1 MILRR
6 TLLGAVAVAA
16 ALGVTAASAEYPEK
30 PMTFIVAFNPG
41 GETDVTAR
49 LQQPFFEKVT
59 GQPLVIQYKP
69 GAGGAQAWAG
79 LNDQPGDGYTMM
91 GTNLPHIILQP
102 IEKDV
107 GYETA
112 DITNVYMFHYTPDA
126 ILVPEDSQF
135 RTLADLVAYAKA
147 NPGAVIL
154 SGSGTNSANHLA
166 QQRFGDLAGIA
177 TTYVPFA
184 GTGPSVTAV
193 LGNQVTGA
201 MGYSTVAVAQEGQ
214 LRMLA
219 VATEERLPRFP
230 DVPTFRELGYDLVS
244 GAYRGIA
251 VPKSTPEDIRR
262 AISDIVGRINAD
274 PEFVSQME
282 DNGFVVID
290 VPYDE
295 VGAFMAE
302 KQGEYGELA
311 DMMGIRRR

>member
-1 MILRR
+1 MTMRR
-6 TLLGAVAVAA
+6 TMLATL
-16 ALGVTAASAEYPEK
+16 ALGLAFGIPAQAADYPEK
-30 PMTFIVAFNPG
+30 PMNFIVAFNPG
-41 GETDVTAR
+41 GESDVTAR
-49 LQQPFFEKVT
+49 LQQPFFEKIA

-79 LNDQPGDGYTMM
+79 LNDLPGDGYTMV

-112 DITNVYMFHYTPDA
+112 DITNVFMFHYTPDA
-126 ILVPEDSQF
+126 ILVPEDSEFQ
-135 RTLADLVAYAKA
+135 TLGDLVAHAKA
-147 NPGAVIL
+147 NPGVVIL

-166 QQRFGDLAGIA
+166 QQRFGSLAGIT
-177 TTYVPFA
+177 TTYVPFG
-184 GTGPSVTAV
+184 GTGPSVTAM
-193 LGNQVTGA
+193 LGKQVTGGF
-201 MGYSTVAVAQEGQ
+201 GYSTVAVAQEGQ

-230 DVPTFRELGYDLVS
+230 DVPTFKELGYDLVS

-251 VPKSTPEDIRR
+251 VPKSTPEAVRQS
-262 AISDIVGRINAD
+262 ISDLVGQINQDAD
-274 PEFVSQME
+274 FIRQME

-295 VGAFMAE
+295 VGAFMAA
-302 KQGEYGELA
+302 KQSEYGELA
-311 DMMGIRRR
+311 DLMGISRR

>member
-1 MILRR
+1 MITR
-6 TLLGAVAVAA
+6 AMMFVAA
-16 ALGVTAASAEYPEK
+16 GVALALSPAALAEYPEK
-30 PMTFIVAFNPG
+30 PVTFVVAFNPG

-49 LQQPFFEKVT
+49 MQQPYFEKVT

-69 GAGGAQAWAG
+69 GAGGAQAWST
-79 LNDQPGDGYTMM
+79 LNDLPGDGYTMV

-102 IEKDV
+102 MEKDV

-112 DITNVYMFHYTPDA
+112 DITNVFMFHYTPDA

-135 RTLADLVAYAKA
+135 KTLADLVSYAEA
-147 NPGAVIL
+147 NPGAVTF
-154 SGSGTNSANHLA
+154 SGSGTNTANHLA
-166 QQRFGDLAGIA
+166 QQRFDGLAGIT

-184 GTGPSVTAV
+184 GTNPSVTAV
-193 LGNQVTGA
+193 LGNQVTAA
-201 MGYSTVAVAQEGQ
+201 MGYSTVGVAQEGQ

-251 VPKSTPEDIRR
+251 VPKSTPEDVRR
-262 AISDIVGRINAD
+262 SLSDIIGRINAD
-274 PEFVSQME
+274 PSFVEQME
-282 DNGFVVID
+282 AGGFVVID

-295 VGAFMAE
+295 VAAFMAD
-302 KQGEYGELA
+302 KQREYGEIA
-311 DMMGIRRR
+311 DAMGIRKR

>member
-1 MILRR
+1 MTIRH
-6 TLLGAVAVAA
+6 TLLA
-16 ALGVTAASAEYPEK
+16 ALALSLAFGLPAKAADYPEK

-49 LQQPFFEKVT
+49 LQQPFFEKVS

-69 GAGGAQAWAG
+69 GAGGAQAWSG
-79 LNDQPGDGYTMM
+79 LNDLPGDGYTMV

-126 ILVPEDSQF
+126 ILVPEDSAFQ
-135 RTLADLVAYAKA
+135 TLDDLVAHAKA
-147 NPGAVIL
+147 NPGVVIL

-166 QQRFGDLAGIA
+166 QQRFSDLAGIA
-177 TTYVPFA
+177 TTYVPFG
-184 GTGPSVTAV
+184 GTGPSVTAM
-193 LGNQVTGA
+193 LGNQVTGGF
-201 MGYSTVAVAQEGQ
+201 GYSTVAVAQEGQ

-230 DVPTFRELGYDLVS
+230 DVPTFKELGYDLVS

-251 VPKSTPEDIRR
+251 VPDSTPEDIRR
-262 AISDIVGRINAD
+262 AISDIVGRINQDAD
-274 PEFVSQME
+274 FVKQME

-295 VGAFMAE
+295 VEAFMAA
-302 KQGEYGELA
+302 KQSEYGELA
-311 DMMGIRRR
+311 DLMGISRR